1 MALLR
6 LEGGWDEL
14 SRLAEEGA
22 SNQGAF
28 NHQAH
33 RTSQKPKFRILLG
46 VPSVAQWSKRM
57 WVLSLA
63 SLRGLRIQRRHEL
76 WCRSQTQ
83 LRSCVVV
90 AVVQACSCSSDSA
103 PSLGTSICLKK
114 QKKKKKKKKKPKK
127 KKKKNTPPPP
137 PFLPPLP

>member
-1 MALLR
+1 MAPLR

-57 WVLSLA
+57 RVLSLA
-63 SLRGLRIQRRHEL
+63 SLRGLRIQRCQEL

-114 QKKKKKKKKKPKK
+114 QKKKKKKPKQTNKKDSSLSLRL
-127 KKKKNTPPPP
+127 
-137 PFLPPLP
+137 LPLLP

>member
-63 SLRGLRIQRRHEL
+63 SLRGLRIWNCCEL
-76 WCRSQTQ
+76 WCKSQMK
-83 LRSCVVV
+83 LGSCVAV
-90 AVVQACSCSSDSA
+90 AMV
-103 PSLGTSICLKK
+103 
-114 QKKKKKKKKKPKK
+114 
-127 KKKKNTPPPP
+127 
-137 PFLPPLP
+137 